1 MAVASAVGASLL
13 VIDADVVVPVGVHES
28 LVAVAKRGSL
38 QDGLASTRGLID
50 TWASLEGGRAIVL
63 VVAVAI
69 VPAFVMPVAAVI
81 GVVVLGFDSHFGLAK
96 LGWNCSNLLKVDGS
110 GGY

>member
-1 MAVASAVGASLL
+1 MAIASAVFAGLL
-13 VIDADVVVPVGVHES
+13 IIDADVVVPVGVHES
-28 LVAVAKRGSL
+28 VVAVAKRGSL
-38 QDGLASTRGLID
+38 QDGLASTGRLID

-69 VPAFVMPVAAVI
+69 VPAFVMPVAAFR
-81 GVVVLGFDSHFGLAK
+81 VVLGIDSHFGLAK
-96 LGWNCSNLLKVDGS
+96 LGWNCSDLLKVDCS

>member
-1 MAVASAVGASLL
+1 MAVASAVFAGLL
-13 VIDADVVVPVGVHES
+13 IIDADVVVPVGVHES
-28 LVAVAKRGSL
+28 LVAVAKRGSF
-38 QDGLASTRGLID
+38 QDGLASTGRLID

-69 VPAFVMPVAAVI
+69 VPAFVMPVAVAVR
-81 GVVVLGFDSHFGLAK
+81 VVLGIDSHFGLAK
-96 LGWNCSNLLKVDGS
+96 LGWNCSDLLKVDCS

>member
-1 MAVASAVGASLL
+1 MAVASAVFAGLL
-13 VIDADVVVPVGVHES
+13 IIDADVVVPVGVHES

-38 QDGLASTRGLID
+38 QDGLASTGRLID

-69 VPAFVMPVAAVI
+69 VPAFVMPVAVAVRV
-81 GVVVLGFDSHFGLAK
+81 GYSHFGLAK
-96 LGWNCSNLLKVDGS
+96 LGWNCSDLLKVDCS